1 MEDSDIF
8 DTEKKKLLKLYNSVP
23 IDKDKIS
30 KVGEQP
36 TNYQWELVRQNI
48 KYIVRF
54 LDKLQIYLGDLLNKN
69 KNTFAKNN
77 YKYLIDI
84 WDELDDEEYDDYK
97 YLIDILKKSSKN
109 TIKYLVEGDG
119 NNFFNQYFYEMRK
132 RFSDRY
138 EDIISS
144 WNEYIISEIRFDVL
158 GNGQLIMSDPFCSKT
173 INNLLFDI
181 VNKCQEYVNKN
192 GIINK
197 LLENKKIKIFTLA
210 SSILMPI
217 GLVSVLIYMRKN
229 KN

>member
-54 LDKLQIYLGDLLNKN
+54 LDKLQIYLGDLLNNN
-69 KNTFAKNN
+69 KNTFAKNH

-84 WDELDDEEYDDYK
+84 WDELDDEEYDEYK
-97 YLIDILKKSSKN
+97 YLINILKKSSKN
-109 TIKYLVEGDG
+109 TINNLVEGDG
-119 NNFFNQYFYEMRK
+119 YNFFNKYFYEMRK

>member
-1 MEDSDIF
+1 MEDSIIF

-54 LDKLQIYLGDLLNKN
+54 LDKLQIYVGDSLVSNKN
-69 KNTFAKNN
+69 IFSKSG
-77 YKYLIDI
+77 YQYLIDI
-84 WDELDDEEYDDYK
+84 WDEFYVEEYEEYK
-97 YLIDILKKSSKN
+97 YLIKILKETSEN
-109 TIKYLVEGDG
+109 TIIFLQEINS
-119 NNFFNQYFYEMRK
+119 NNFFNEYFYEMRK
-132 RFSDRY
+132 IFSDRY

-144 WNEYIISEIRFDVL
+144 WNKYIISEIRFDVL
-158 GNGQLIMSDPFCSKT
+158 GNGQLIMSDPFCSKK

-181 VNKCQEYVNKN
+181 VTKCQEYVNKN
-192 GIINK
+192 GRMNN
-197 LLENKKIKIFTLA
+197 LLEDKKVKIFTLA

-217 GLVSVLIYMRKN
+217 GLVSALIYMRKN

>member
-36 TNYQWELVRQNI
+36 TSYQWELVRQNI

-54 LDKLQIYLGDLLNKN
+54 LDKLQIYLGDLLIKN

-84 WDELDDEEYDDYK
+84 WDELGDEEYEEYRC
-97 YLIDILKKSSKN
+97 LIKILKKSSTN
-109 TIKYLVEGDG
+109 TIKYLQEGKG
-119 NNFFNQYFYEMRK
+119 NNFFNEYFYEMRR

-144 WNEYIISEIRFDVL
+144 WNKYIISEIRFDVL
-158 GNGQLIMSDPFCSKT
+158 GNGQLIMSDPFCSKK

-181 VNKCQEYVNKN
+181 VTKCQEYVNKSGTVN
-192 GIINK
+192 N
-197 LLENKKIKIFTLA
+197 LLENKKVKIFTLA

-217 GLVSVLIYMRKN
+217 GLIGSFIYMKKN